1 MMKGDRSRDVCRSIH
16 EVKGDMDY
24 ESDVEM
30 DENNQLD
37 LDSEHKETDLL
48 SQSLIQ
54 RIELALQKNFSGPQ
68 LFQN

>member
-24 ESDVEM
+24 ESDVEV

-48 SQSLIQ
+48 SQSLI
-54 RIELALQKNFSGPQ
+54 
-68 LFQN
+68 